1 MPDSTTPASQMIRV
15 PTVLIDAV
23 KELSR
28 LHRQGHTRSI
38 IAGLQQLIA
47 AVDSTDSTADSSIDS
62 NIDRSNNTTD
72 SKHDSGLI
80 AQLISEQLESMREQL
95 EQDIQERVHTA
106 IKEEVDTVLGES
118 NA

>member
-47 AVDSTDSTADSSIDS
+47 AVDSTDVNIDS
-62 NIDRSNNTTD
+62 NVDISNSTTD

>member
-28 LHRQGHTRSI
+28 LHRQGHTRSVL
-38 IAGLQQLIA
+38 AGLQQLIA
-47 AVDSTDSTADSSIDS
+47 AVDSTDSISDS
-62 NIDRSNNTTD
+62 NVAISDSTTD
-72 SKHDSGLI
+72 SNADSNMI

-95 EQDIQERVHTA
+95 EQNIQERVHTA
-106 IKEEVDTVLGES
+106 IKEEVDAVLGES